1 VVGGVIRVAS
11 EAGVRAAVVCGRAD
25 ILLEGVHV
33 GSLVERFGPGRAE
46 EDARRSL
53 ETLAQEMAAD
63 LGGRA

>member
-1 VVGGVIRVAS
+1 
-11 EAGVRAAVVCGRAD
+11 
-25 ILLEGVHV
+25 VHV